1 MSDTQQTMTGKVCL
15 VTGANSGIG
24 RHTAQALALS
34 GATVVM
40 VCRSQPRGEAARAQ
54 IAAQVAAAGG
64 SGQVVLL
71 VADMGSQRAIR
82 QLAQTFRAQYD
93 RLDVLV
99 NNAGATYMS
108 RIETEDGLEA
118 NFAVNHLGYF
128 LLTNLLLTRLIESA
142 PARIVNVASSAHWE
156 GTINFDDLQST
167 RGYDRGVAYAQSKLA
182 NILFTYELARRLEGS
197 GVTANC
203 VHPGVVDTNFGGLPR
218 RLRMLARRLL
228 TPGRYREM
236 NVRTPTEGADT
247 VIYLA
252 ASPEVAG
259 VSGAY
264 FVDRQAQPSSDES
277 QDPAIARRLW
287 EVSAA
292 LTGLA

>member
-1 MSDTQQTMTGKVCL
+1 MAGKVCL
-15 VTGANSGIG
+15 VTGANAGIG
-24 RHTAQALALS
+24 RHTALALARK

-40 VCRSQPRGEAARAQ
+40 VCRSQQRGEAARSQ
-54 IAAQVAAAGG
+54 IAAQLAAAQD
-64 SGQVVLL
+64 SGAVALL

-82 QLAQTFRAQYD
+82 QLAETFRARYD

-99 NNAGATYMS
+99 NNAGATYVN

-128 LLTNLLLTRLIESA
+128 LLTNLLLDLVIESA

-167 RGYDRGVAYAQSKLA
+167 QGYDRAAAYAQSKLA

-203 VHPGVVDTNFGGLPR
+203 VHPGVVDSNFGGLPR
-218 RLRMLARRLL
+218 KLRMLARRVL
-228 TPGRYREM
+228 TPARYREM
-236 NVRTPTEGADT
+236 NVKTPAEGAET

-252 ASPEVAG
+252 ASPEVAE

-264 FVDRQAQPSSDES
+264 FVDKQAQPSSEES

-287 EVSAA
+287 ETSAA